1 MKNSMQ
7 LSFRALSVNESFA
20 RSAVASFCL
29 QLNPTVEQLN
39 DIKTVVSE
47 AVTNCIVHAYE
58 GEEDGQIWITAEIE
72 DSLLSLEILDTG
84 RGIEDIDAARQPM
97 FTTKPDEDRS
107 GMGFT
112 IMEAFSDSMDV
123 MPNQPSGT
131 RVLIT
136 KNFSVK

>member
-1 MKNSMQ
+1 MKNTMKLIFSAQ
-7 LSFRALSVNESFA
+7 SVNESFA

-58 GEEDGQIWITAEIE
+58 GEEEGEIIINATV
-72 DSLLSLEILDTG
+72 DKTVLALEILDTG
-84 RGIEDIDAARQPM
+84 RGIEDIAAARQPM

-112 IMEAFSDSMDV
+112 IMEAFSDSMEV
-123 MPNQPSGT
+123 TKNEPQGT
-131 RVLIT
+131 RVFVT
-136 KNFSVK
+136 KDFAAK